1 MRVLYVEDEKYLAE
15 AVKHNLEKE
24 EFDVDLAFDGEEG
37 LQMAVDSIYDC
48 VILDVMLPK
57 LSGIEILERMRE
69 KKVMTPVIILSA
81 LSEVE
86 DKIHGLNS
94 GADDYLAKPF
104 KTAELVA
111 RINALSRRPA
121 QMQDRKIEFLDLTY
135 NIDEKELNGV
145 SLTAKEAGII
155 YELMKTPEKIVK
167 KEFLLSKVWGG
178 EAFGED
184 NYIEVYMSRLRKVLK
199 KLKSKAQIMT
209 VRGLGYKIV
218 SAA

>member
-121 QMQDRKIEFLDLTY
+121 QMQDRTIEFLDLTY

>member
-1 MRVLYVEDEKYLAE
+1 
-15 AVKHNLEKE
+15 
-24 EFDVDLAFDGEEG
+24 
-37 LQMAVDSIYDC
+37 
-48 VILDVMLPK
+48 
-57 LSGIEILERMRE
+57 
-69 KKVMTPVIILSA
+69 
-81 LSEVE
+81 
-86 DKIHGLNS
+86 
-94 GADDYLAKPF
+94 
-104 KTAELVA
+104 
-111 RINALSRRPA
+111 
-121 QMQDRKIEFLDLTY
+121 
-135 NIDEKELNGV
+135 LNGV